1 MADLIGR
8 EHQTTA
14 QLIYKL
20 FWHATFDIPDEQTCP
35 LLFHIKKRT
44 QSGGYLQTHKTKVGN
59 GVTVHWCVILYSS
72 IVEVRRSDGPT
83 I

>member
-8 EHQTTA
+8 EHHTTE

-35 LLFHIKKRT
+35 LLFHIKNSI
-44 QSGGYLQTHKTKVGN
+44 QIGCYLQTHKTKLSLSTRTQAPGMF
-59 GVTVHWCVILYSS
+59 HILL
-72 IVEVRRSDGPT
+72 DQTFG
-83 I
+83 